1 MLQIIFLFFCVTLGK
16 VQQTEQVS
24 AVKAAPPDNHLTAG
38 QQRLITGPN
47 STQSAI
53 QFVLQLWQQY
63 QGAISRTL
71 LASEADPA
79 ARQDLKQ
86 DIFLAL
92 HQAAERLQAAELP
105 RAYLFRI
112 VHNVTVDHIAR
123 AQRHKWQP
131 LDDEVQQHMLDDCP
145 SEQLGEQ
152 QQSKLLMQA
161 VRRLSPANR
170 QVILLAMEDLP
181 APEIAD
187 ILQISHGA
195 VRVRIN
201 RAKTELM
208 ELMQDGR

>member
-1 MLQIIFLFFCVTLGK
+1 M
-16 VQQTEQVS
+16 
-24 AVKAAPPDNHLTAG
+24 
-38 QQRLITGPN
+38 ITGPN

-53 QFVLQLWQQY
+53 NFVLQLWQQY

-131 LDDEVQQHMLDDCP
+131 LDDEIQQHMLDACP

-152 QQSKLLMQA
+152 QQSRQLMQA
-161 VRRLSPANR
+161 VRQLSAANR
-170 QVILLAMEDLP
+170 QVILLAMEDLD

-187 ILQISHGA
+187 ILQISQGA
-195 VRVRIN
+195 VRVRLN

>member
-1 MLQIIFLFFCVTLGK
+1 M
-16 VQQTEQVS
+16 
-24 AVKAAPPDNHLTAG
+24 
-38 QQRLITGPN
+38 ITGSN
-47 STQSAI
+47 NNQSAI
-53 QFVLQLWQQY
+53 EFVLQLWQQH
-63 QGAISRTL
+63 QGAIGRSL
-71 LASEADPA
+71 LANEADPT

-92 HQAAERLQAAELP
+92 HQAAERLQTAELP

-131 LDDEVQQHMLDDCP
+131 LDDDIQQQLLEDCP
-145 SEQLGEQ
+145 SEQLGDA
-152 QQSKLLMQA
+152 QQSQQLMQA
-161 VRRLSPANR
+161 VRRLSAANR
-170 QVILLAMEDLP
+170 QVILLAMEDLD

-195 VRVRIN
+195 VRVRLN

-208 ELMQDGR
+208 ELMQYGR

>member
-1 MLQIIFLFFCVTLGK
+1 MRNKQRHS
-16 VQQTEQVS
+16 QT
-24 AVKAAPPDNHLTAG
+24 PHLTAR
-38 QQRLITGPN
+38 QQGLITGN
-47 STQSAI
+47 NNNQRATE
-53 QFVLQLWQQY
+53 FVLQLWQQH
-63 QGAISRTL
+63 QGAISRSL
-71 LASEADPA
+71 LANEADPA

-131 LDDEVQQHMLDDCP
+131 LDDEIQQQLLDDCP
-145 SEQLGEQ
+145 SEQLGEA
-152 QQSKLLMQA
+152 QQSQQLMQA
-161 VRRLSPANR
+161 VRRLSAANR
-170 QVILLAMEDLP
+170 QVILLAMEDLD

-195 VRVRIN
+195 VRVRLN

>member
-1 MLQIIFLFFCVTLGK
+1 MT
-16 VQQTEQVS
+16 
-24 AVKAAPPDNHLTAG
+24 TA
-38 QQRLITGPN
+38 PN
-47 STQSAI
+47 SAQSAI
-53 QFVLQLWQQY
+53 DFVLLLWQQH
-63 QGAISRTL
+63 QGAISRAL
-71 LASEADPA
+71 LANEADPA

-92 HQAAERLQAAELP
+92 HQAAARLQAAELP

-131 LDDEVQQHMLDDCP
+131 LDDDMQHQLLDSCP

-152 QQSKLLMQA
+152 QQSQQLMQA

-170 QVILLAMEDLP
+170 QVILLAMEDLD
-181 APEIAD
+181 APEIAE

-195 VRVRIN
+195 VRVRLN

-208 ELMQDGR
+208 ELMQNGR

>member
-1 MLQIIFLFFCVTLGK
+1 M
-16 VQQTEQVS
+16 S
-24 AVKAAPPDNHLTAG
+24 
-38 QQRLITGPN
+38 TGVN
-47 STQSAI
+47 GAQSAI
-53 QFVLQLWQQY
+53 DFVLQLWQQH

-86 DIFLAL
+86 DVFLAL
-92 HQAAERLQAAELP
+92 HQAAERLQVAELP

-131 LDDEVQQHMLDDCP
+131 LDDEVQQNMLDECP

-152 QQSKLLMQA
+152 QQSLQLMRA

-195 VRVRIN
+195 VRVRLN

>member
-1 MLQIIFLFFCVTLGK
+1 LAISNISAESAEQFLL
-16 VQQTEQVS
+16 
-24 AVKAAPPDNHLTAG
+24 A
-38 QQRLITGPN
+38 
-47 STQSAI
+47 
-53 QFVLQLWQQY
+53 LWQKN

-71 LASEADPA
+71 MASEADAA

-92 HQAAERLQAAELP
+92 HQSAARLKAAEMP

-123 AQRHKWQP
+123 AQRGKWQP
-131 LDDEVQQHMLDDCP
+131 MDDDTQQLLLQDCP
-145 SEQLGEQ
+145 SAEVSEQ
-152 QQSKLLMQA
+152 QQSQQLMLA
-161 VRRLSPANR
+161 VRRLSAVNR
-170 QVILLAMEDLP
+170 QVILLAIEDLD

-195 VRVRIN
+195 VRVRLN

-208 ELMQDGR
+208 ELMQHGK

>member
-1 MLQIIFLFFCVTLGK
+1 M
-16 VQQTEQVS
+16 
-24 AVKAAPPDNHLTAG
+24 
-38 QQRLITGPN
+38 TGPD
-47 STQSAI
+47 TRVLTPEQCL
-53 QFVLQLWQQY
+53 LQLWQQN

-71 LASEADPA
+71 MASEADPA

-92 HQAAERLQAAELP
+92 HQSAIRLQAAELP

-123 AQRHKWQP
+123 AKRQQWQP
-131 LDDEVQQHMLDDCP
+131 LDEDTQHMLVQDCP
-145 SEQLGEQ
+145 SAQVGEQ
-152 QQSKLLMQA
+152 QQSQQLMQA

-170 QVILLAMEDLP
+170 QVILLAMEDLD
-181 APEIAD
+181 APEIAE

-195 VRVRIN
+195 VRVRLN

>member
-1 MLQIIFLFFCVTLGK
+1 VT
-16 VQQTEQVS
+16 
-24 AVKAAPPDNHLTAG
+24 
-38 QQRLITGPN
+38 TGPN
-47 STQSAI
+47 SAQSAI
-53 QFVLQLWQQY
+53 DYVLQLWQQH

-92 HQAAERLQAAELP
+92 HQAASRLHAADMP

-112 VHNVTVDHIAR
+112 VHNVTVDHVAR

-131 LDDEVQQHMLDDCP
+131 LEEDIQQQMLDDCP

-152 QQSKLLMQA
+152 QQSQQLMQA

-170 QVILLAMEDLP
+170 QVILLAMEDLD

-195 VRVRIN
+195 VRVRLN

-208 ELMQDGR
+208 ELMQNGR

>member
-1 MLQIIFLFFCVTLGK
+1 MITSTISKILNSGAFLTL
-16 VQQTEQVS
+16 
-24 AVKAAPPDNHLTAG
+24 
-38 QQRLITGPN
+38 PN
-47 STQSAI
+47 SGAETPE
-53 QFVLQLWQQY
+53 QFLLALWQQN

-71 LASEADPA
+71 MASEADAA

-92 HQAAERLQAAELP
+92 HQSAARLQAAELP
-105 RAYLFRI
+105 RAYMFRI

-123 AQRHKWQP
+123 AQRHKWHP
-131 LDDEVQQHMLDDCP
+131 LDDDVQQQMLDNCP

-152 QQSKLLMQA
+152 QQSQQLMLA

-170 QVILLAMEDLP
+170 QVILLAMEDLD
-181 APEIAD
+181 APEIAE

-195 VRVRIN
+195 VRVRLN

-208 ELMQDGR
+208 ELMQHGR

>member
-1 MLQIIFLFFCVTLGK
+1 
-16 VQQTEQVS
+16 
-24 AVKAAPPDNHLTAG
+24 
-38 QQRLITGPN
+38 LITGLN
-47 STQSAI
+47 SAQSAI
-53 QFVLQLWQQY
+53 DFVLQLWQQH

-71 LASEADPA
+71 LANEADPA

-86 DIFLAL
+86 DVFLAL

-131 LDDEVQQHMLDDCP
+131 LDDEIQQSLLDDCP
-145 SEQLGEQ
+145 SEQLDGQ
-152 QQSKLLMQA
+152 QQSRQLMQA

-170 QVILLAMEDLP
+170 QVILLAMEDLD

-195 VRVRIN
+195 VRVRLN

>member
-1 MLQIIFLFFCVTLGK
+1 MT
-16 VQQTEQVS
+16 VS
-24 AVKAAPPDNHLTAG
+24 NT
-38 QQRLITGPN
+38 
-47 STQSAI
+47 SAI
-53 QFVLQLWQQY
+53 TPEQFLLQLWQQN

-92 HQAAERLQAAELP
+92 HQAAGRLQAAEMP

-131 LDDEVQQHMLDDCP
+131 LEEDMQQQMLDDCP

-152 QQSKLLMQA
+152 QQSQQLMQA

-170 QVILLAMEDLP
+170 QVILLAMEDLD

-195 VRVRIN
+195 VRVRLN

-208 ELMQDGR
+208 ELMQNGR

>member
-1 MLQIIFLFFCVTLGK
+1 MT
-16 VQQTEQVS
+16 VS
-24 AVKAAPPDNHLTAG
+24 NT
-38 QQRLITGPN
+38 
-47 STQSAI
+47 SAI
-53 QFVLQLWQQY
+53 TPEQFLLQLWQQN

-92 HQAAERLQAAELP
+92 HQAAGRLQAAEMP

-112 VHNVTVDHIAR
+112 AHNVTVDHIAR
-123 AQRHKWQP
+123 SQRHKWQP
-131 LDDEVQQHMLDDCP
+131 LEEDMQQQMLDDCP

-152 QQSKLLMQA
+152 QQSQQLMQA

-170 QVILLAMEDLP
+170 QVILLAMEDLD

-195 VRVRIN
+195 VRVRLN

-208 ELMQDGR
+208 ELMQNGR

>member
-1 MLQIIFLFFCVTLGK
+1 MTLSNSGTATPEQFL
-16 VQQTEQVS
+16 
-24 AVKAAPPDNHLTAG
+24 
-38 QQRLITGPN
+38 
-47 STQSAI
+47 
-53 QFVLQLWQQY
+53 LQLWQQN
-63 QGAISRTL
+63 QQAISRTL
-71 LASEADPA
+71 MASEADPA

-92 HQAAERLQAAELP
+92 HQSAARLQAAEMP

-123 AQRHKWQP
+123 AKRQQWQA
-131 LDDEVQQHMLDDCP
+131 LDEDTAQQLQQDCP
-145 SEQLGEQ
+145 STEVAEQ
-152 QQSKLLMQA
+152 QQSQQLMQA

-170 QVILLAMEDLP
+170 QVMLLAMEDLD
-181 APEIAD
+181 APEIAE

-195 VRVRIN
+195 VRVRLN

>member
-1 MLQIIFLFFCVTLGK
+1 MT
-16 VQQTEQVS
+16 VS
-24 AVKAAPPDNHLTAG
+24 NT
-38 QQRLITGPN
+38 
-47 STQSAI
+47 SAI
-53 QFVLQLWQQY
+53 TPEQFLLQLWQQN

-92 HQAAERLQAAELP
+92 HQAASRLQAAEMP

-131 LDDEVQQHMLDDCP
+131 LEEELQQQMLDDCP

-152 QQSKLLMQA
+152 QQSQQLMQA

-170 QVILLAMEDLP
+170 QVILLAMEDLD

-195 VRVRIN
+195 VRVRLN

-208 ELMQDGR
+208 ELMQNGR

>member
-1 MLQIIFLFFCVTLGK
+1 MT
-16 VQQTEQVS
+16 VS
-24 AVKAAPPDNHLTAG
+24 NT
-38 QQRLITGPN
+38 
-47 STQSAI
+47 SAI
-53 QFVLQLWQQY
+53 TPEQFLLQLWQQN

-92 HQAAERLQAAELP
+92 HQAAGRLQAAEMP

-123 AQRHKWQP
+123 SQRHKWQP
-131 LDDEVQQHMLDDCP
+131 LEEDMQQQMLDDCP

-152 QQSKLLMQA
+152 QQSQQLMQA

-170 QVILLAMEDLP
+170 QVILLAMEDLD

-195 VRVRIN
+195 VRVRLN

-208 ELMQDGR
+208 ELIQNGR

>member
-1 MLQIIFLFFCVTLGK
+1 MTSGLN
-16 VQQTEQVS
+16 S
-24 AVKAAPPDNHLTAG
+24 A
-38 QQRLITGPN
+38 
-47 STQSAI
+47 QSAI
-53 QFVLQLWQQY
+53 DFVLQLWQQH
-63 QGAISRTL
+63 QGAISRSL
-71 LASEADPA
+71 LANEADPA

-131 LDDEVQQHMLDDCP
+131 LNDDIQQQLLDDCP
-145 SEQLGEQ
+145 SEQLGEA
-152 QQSKLLMQA
+152 QQSQQLMQA
-161 VRRLSPANR
+161 VRRLSAANR
-170 QVILLAMEDLP
+170 QVILLAMEDLD

-195 VRVRIN
+195 VRVRLN

-208 ELMQDGR
+208 ELMQNGR

>member
-1 MLQIIFLFFCVTLGK
+1 
-16 VQQTEQVS
+16 
-24 AVKAAPPDNHLTAG
+24 
-38 QQRLITGPN
+38 LITGSDN
-47 STQSAI
+47 SQSAI
-53 QFVLQLWQQY
+53 DFVLQLWQQH
-63 QGAISRTL
+63 QGAISRAL
-71 LASEADPA
+71 MANEADPA

-92 HQAAERLQAAELP
+92 HQAADRLQAAQMP

-131 LDDEVQQHMLDDCP
+131 LDEEIQQQLLDACP
-145 SEQLGEQ
+145 SQQLGEQ
-152 QQSKLLMQA
+152 QQSQQLMQA
-161 VRRLSPANR
+161 VRQLSAANR
-170 QVILLAMEDLP
+170 QVILLAMEDLD

-195 VRVRIN
+195 VRVRLN

-208 ELMQDGR
+208 ELMQHGR

>member
-1 MLQIIFLFFCVTLGK
+1 MRNKQRHS
-16 VQQTEQVS
+16 QT
-24 AVKAAPPDNHLTAG
+24 PHLTAR
-38 QQRLITGPN
+38 QQGLITGN
-47 STQSAI
+47 NNNQRATE
-53 QFVLQLWQQY
+53 FVLKLWQQH
-63 QGAISRTL
+63 QGAISRSL
-71 LASEADPA
+71 LANEADPA

-131 LDDEVQQHMLDDCP
+131 LDDEIQQQLLDDCP
-145 SEQLGEQ
+145 SEQLGEA
-152 QQSKLLMQA
+152 QQSQQLMQA
-161 VRRLSPANR
+161 VRRLSAANR
-170 QVILLAMEDLP
+170 QVILLAMEDLD

-195 VRVRIN
+195 VRVRLN

>member
-1 MLQIIFLFFCVTLGK
+1 MRNKQRHS
-16 VQQTEQVS
+16 QT
-24 AVKAAPPDNHLTAG
+24 PHLTAR
-38 QQRLITGPN
+38 QQGLITGRN
-47 STQSAI
+47 NNQSAI
-53 QFVLQLWQQY
+53 EFVLQLWQQH
-63 QGAISRTL
+63 QGAISRSL
-71 LASEADPA
+71 LANEADPA

-92 HQAAERLQAAELP
+92 HQAAERLRAAELP

-131 LDDEVQQHMLDDCP
+131 LDDEIQHQLLDDCP
-145 SEQLGEQ
+145 SERLGEQ
-152 QQSKLLMQA
+152 QQSQQLMQA
-161 VRRLSPANR
+161 VRLLSPANR
-170 QVILLAMEDLP
+170 QVMLLAMEDLA

-195 VRVRIN
+195 VRVRLN

-208 ELMQDGR
+208 ELLQDGR

>member
-1 MLQIIFLFFCVTLGK
+1 MT
-16 VQQTEQVS
+16 
-24 AVKAAPPDNHLTAG
+24 
-38 QQRLITGPN
+38 TGPN
-47 STQSAI
+47 SRQSAI
-53 QFVLQLWQQY
+53 NFVLQLWQQY

-131 LDDEVQQHMLDDCP
+131 LDDETQQQLLDDCP
-145 SEQLGEQ
+145 SQQLGEQ
-152 QQSKLLMQA
+152 QQSQQLMRA
-161 VRRLSPANR
+161 VRQLSAANR
-170 QVILLAMEDLP
+170 QVILLAMEDLD

-187 ILQISHGA
+187 ILQISQGA
-195 VRVRIN
+195 VRVRLN

>member
-1 MLQIIFLFFCVTLGK
+1 VQWGRLYPKHKKGEHRDNVVKRYNKNNLLSSEVFLTVFNSGDSSP
-16 VQQTEQVS
+16 EQF
-24 AVKAAPPDNHLTAG
+24 L
-38 QQRLITGPN
+38 
-47 STQSAI
+47 
-53 QFVLQLWQQY
+53 LQLWQQN

-92 HQAAERLQAAELP
+92 HQSASRIKAAEMP

-123 AQRHKWQP
+123 AKRQQWQA
-131 LDDEVQQHMLDDCP
+131 LDEESQQHFIQDCP
-145 SEQLGEQ
+145 SAEVGEQ
-152 QQSKLLMQA
+152 QQSQQLMQA
-161 VRRLSPANR
+161 VRCLSPANR
-170 QVILLAMEDLP
+170 QVILLAMEDVD

-187 ILQISHGA
+187 ILQISQGA
-195 VRVRIN
+195 VRVRLN

-208 ELMQDGR
+208 ELMQNGR

>member
-1 MLQIIFLFFCVTLGK
+1 MRNKQRHS
-16 VQQTEQVS
+16 QT
-24 AVKAAPPDNHLTAG
+24 PHLTAR
-38 QQRLITGPN
+38 QQGLITGN
-47 STQSAI
+47 NNNQSATE
-53 QFVLQLWQQY
+53 FVLQLWQQH
-63 QGAISRTL
+63 QGAISRSL
-71 LASEADPA
+71 LANEADPA

-123 AQRHKWQP
+123 AQRLKWQP
-131 LDDEVQQHMLDDCP
+131 LDDEIQQQLLDDCP
-145 SEQLGEQ
+145 SEQLGEA
-152 QQSKLLMQA
+152 QQSQQLMQA
-161 VRRLSPANR
+161 VRRLSAANR
-170 QVILLAMEDLP
+170 QVILLAMEDLA

-195 VRVRIN
+195 FRVRLN

-208 ELMQDGR
+208 ELLQDGR

>member
-1 MLQIIFLFFCVTLGK
+1 MRSG
-16 VQQTEQVS
+16 S
-24 AVKAAPPDNHLTAG
+24 N
-38 QQRLITGPN
+38 N
-47 STQSAI
+47 SQSAI
-53 QFVLQLWQQY
+53 DFVVQLWQQH

-71 LASEADPA
+71 LANEADPE

-92 HQAAERLQAAELP
+92 HQSAARLQAAELP

-112 VHNVTVDHIAR
+112 MHNVTVDHIAR

-131 LDDEVQQHMLDDCP
+131 LDDETQQQMLQDCP
-145 SEQLGEQ
+145 SAEVAEK
-152 QQSKLLMQA
+152 QQSQQLMQA

-170 QVILLAMEDLP
+170 QVMLLAMEDLD
-181 APEIAD
+181 APEIAE

-195 VRVRIN
+195 VRVRLN

-208 ELMQDGR
+208 EIMQHGR